1 MAQGNDNHVLQQISI
16 NEWESQ
22 RVRDVDELAAALTHT
37 VAASSALPRYT
48 QAGQPDLGRAAT
60 ELRTELRARLNA
72 KSPFTHK
79 ARSQRAVAHLQA
91 LARECGYDPEGDSS
105 LDALITSRT
114 PSSTACCPTRPASA
128 TREVGQ
134 FARRWKLPPLRPHTP
149 RA

>member
-1 MAQGNDNHVLQQISI
+1 MGQGTNNHVLQQISI

-37 VAASSALPRYT
+37 VAASSALPRHT

-91 LARECGYDPEGDSS
+91 LARECGYDAEGDSS
-105 LDALITSRT
+105 IDALIAYKDALEDRLLSHE
-114 PSSTACCPTRPASA
+114 AD
-128 TREVGQ
+128 
-134 FARRWKLPPLRPHTP
+134 AR
-149 RA
+149 